1 MGRVGFL
8 TRMAPRELESS
19 TGAAQHASV
28 LSEAFGVCGMMETAV
43 SSSSREPAVPGSIMT
58 RLFDRAPHLGT
69 PKILS

>member
-8 TRMAPRELESS
+8 TPPWPEGVGVVD
-19 TGAAQHASV
+19 GAAQHASA

>member
-43 SSSSREPAVPGSIMT
+43 SSSSREPAVP
-58 RLFDRAPHLGT
+58 DR
-69 PKILS
+69 S